1 MSAVQLA
8 VEDHPGIIGQWR
20 TPVISRA
27 TRRGMRTAR
36 RQRRG
41 RWRVP
46 DDCADGHN
54 RETRTLQWDGGTR
67 ATWRT
72 VQRGRRGRWW
82 ISDDCPYAN
91 TRANQSNSGHVR
103 QGGWHDADN
112 RANTR
117 RSYHAESGQQIAT
130 MATQSHHG
138 NPHGGL
144 YLRSWIVNDFEPLV
158 CLIWCNCYY
167 LGFC

>member
-72 VQRGRRGRWW
+72 ARRGRQ
-82 ISDDCPYAN
+82 SGRPYADGGSWTTARTA
-91 TRANQSNSGHVR
+91 TRGHNKRTADRFLRADGAKRTTLRTPRCGRSRGPRHKGLVR
-103 QGGWHDADN
+103 TVDN
-112 RANTR
+112 K
-117 RSYHAESGQQIAT
+117 Q
-130 MATQSHHG
+130 
-138 NPHGGL
+138 
-144 YLRSWIVNDFEPLV
+144 
-158 CLIWCNCYY
+158 
-167 LGFC
+167 